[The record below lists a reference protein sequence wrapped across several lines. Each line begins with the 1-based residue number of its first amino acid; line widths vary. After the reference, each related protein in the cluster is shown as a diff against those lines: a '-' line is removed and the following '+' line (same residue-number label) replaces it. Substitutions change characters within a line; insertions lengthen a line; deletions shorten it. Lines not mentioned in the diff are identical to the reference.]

1 MTAAKRS
8 SPKRLGT
15 KARRLWV
22 DITRTYA
29 LRADELRVLEDA
41 CREVDL
47 IERMEEELARDDAE
61 LVVRG
66 SMGQDVAAPLL
77 QELRQHRSVV
87 ARLLGSLKL
96 PDENSAPGES
106 RAPTARTAAAA
117 RWGRGA

>member
-1 MTAAKRS
+1 MTAAKKS
-8 SPKRLGT
+8 SPKGLGT

-22 DITRTYA
+22 DVTKTYA

-96 PDENSAPGES
+96 PDEDSALGES
-106 RAPTARTAAAA
+106 RAPSARAAATA